1 MLNCINV
8 FVFSSKCLRRGL
20 WRMRRSA
27 SRLGSFDVRHELH
40 DLMRAAA
47 QHLWRRKDQRVVLQS
62 DAKRRL
68 CAKSPCSLPAA
79 CVVLWSICSTA
90 IPHTACPPQSALQAV
105 TLFVRWAYCSAA
117 E

>member
-20 WRMRRSA
+20 WRIRRSA

-40 DLMRAAA
+40 DLVRAAA

-62 DAKRRL
+62 QAKP
-68 CAKSPCSLPAA
+68 S
-79 CVVLWSICSTA
+79 
-90 IPHTACPPQSALQAV
+90 QATPV
-105 TLFVRWAYCSAA
+105 
-117 E
+117 